1 MPTDHDVMRIF
12 ERQMRNWELARSQ
25 HHAENAETGGE
36 VADFICISRE
46 IATGAME
53 IAARLGQQLRWPV
66 FDKEILHVMA
76 GDDAVRERIY
86 ASMDERD
93 LSWSEQVLCSLKGP
107 AFVRDD
113 YFHKLSKTVLLLA
126 RKGSAVFVGRG
137 ADLILPR
144 DRGLRVRI
152 IAPRAERLRRLAA
165 QQGLSDAKARA
176 ELQRLEEERA
186 VFIRHHF
193 GLDATDP
200 ARHDLVINLA
210 RISPTQAADMILAV
224 RTILQPG

>member
-12 ERQMRNWELARSQ
+12 ERQMRNWELARNQ
-25 HHAENAETGGE
+25 HLAEKAETRGE

-46 IATGAME
+46 LATGAME
-53 IAARLGQQLRWPV
+53 IAARIGQQLSWPV
-66 FDKEILHVMA
+66 FDKEILQVMA

-93 LSWSEQVLCSLKGP
+93 LSWSEQVLRSLMEP

-113 YFHKLSKTVLLLA
+113 YFHKLSKTILLLA

-144 DRGLRVRI
+144 DKGLRVRI
-152 IAPRAERLRRLAA
+152 VAPRAERLRRLAT
-165 QQGLSDAKARA
+165 QQGLSEAKARD
-176 ELQRLEEERA
+176 ELRRLEEERA

-193 GLDATDP
+193 GLDAADP

-210 RISPTQAADMILAV
+210 RISPTQAADVILAV
-224 RTILQPG
+224 RTILHPG